1 VTDDD
6 YPALYRSADAA
17 SKSTKRSHVAIVWAQ
32 SGCLILGAAVG
43 MLLGESRV
51 PVVIAALLFLA
62 SLAVTIFARTQQFQQ
77 SWYQARALAESIKA
91 TSWLYMMG
99 ADPYNVDDVSAARV
113 FRVTL
118 TQLLKDNRSLGDHFE
133 STPAADEQLT
143 PRMKEV
149 RGLNVGDKV
158 AFYSKYRIDDQRQW
172 YTQRATAN
180 RAQGKLWFR
189 ILVVLYLLAT
199 VSVLI
204 RVAAPGFNYY
214 ASGLLAVAASSVLTW
229 IQLKRY
235 SEIAAAYVLT
245 SHEIGIIQQGLGAI
259 NDAEQLSTFVADAE
273 SAFSREHTQWAA
285 RRRE

>member
-1 VTDDD
+1 
-6 YPALYRSADAA
+6 
-17 SKSTKRSHVAIVWAQ
+17 
-32 SGCLILGAAVG
+32 
-43 MLLGESRV
+43 MLPSESRV
-51 PVVIAALLFLA
+51 PAVIAALLFLA

-99 ADPYNVDDVSAARV
+99 ADPYNVDDVSAGRV

-143 PRMKEV
+143 PRMREV

-158 AFYSKYRIDDQRQW
+158 AFYRKYRIDDQRQW
-172 YTQRATAN
+172 YTQQATAN

-199 VSVLI
+199 VSILI

-259 NDAEQLSTFVADAE
+259 NGAEQLSTFVADAE

>member
-1 VTDDD
+1 MTDND

-17 SKSTKRSHVAIVWAQ
+17 SESTKTGHVAIVWGQ

-43 MLLGESRV
+43 LWPSPSRIIAF
-51 PVVIAALLFLA
+51 IAALLFLA

-77 SWYQARALAESIKA
+77 SWYQARALAESIKT

-99 ADPYNVDDVSAARV
+99 ADPYNVDDVSAAHV
-113 FRVTL
+113 FRATL
-118 TQLLKDNRSLGDHFE
+118 TQLLEDNRSLGDHFE

-143 PRMKEV
+143 PRMREV
-149 RGLNVGDKV
+149 REFTVGDKV
-158 AFYSKYRIDDQRQW
+158 AFYREYRINDQRQW
-172 YTQRATAN
+172 YTQQATAN
-180 RAQGKLWFR
+180 RTQGKLWFR
-189 ILVVLYLLAT
+189 ILVALYLLAT

-204 RVAAPGFNYY
+204 RVAAPGFKYY

-245 SHEIGIIQQGLGAI
+245 SHEIGIIQQGLGSI
-259 NDAEQLSTFVADAE
+259 TGAEQLSMFVANAE
-273 SAFSREHTQWAA
+273 NAFSREHTQWAA